1 MTQLMNGK
9 KGLIVGVANDHSIA
23 WGIAQALAQ
32 QGAELT
38 LTYQG
43 EPMKKR
49 VLPLAEKLSAAM
61 TLNMDVT
68 QPKTMDQAFAQLT
81 KKWKKIDF
89 VVHAVAFSDRN
100 ELRGRYLDT
109 SLDNFLNT
117 MHISV
122 YSFTELCRRAAPL
135 MKDGGACL
143 TLTYLGAQKY
153 VQNYNVMGVAKAA
166 LEASVRYLAFDLGAQ
181 NVRVNA
187 ISAGPIKTLAAAG
200 IGDFNAMLNWAQL
213 NAPLGKNVTP
223 QDIGQTATFLL
234 SDFSSS
240 ITGEV
245 VYVDAGYHNQGMI
258 CLKNAGALAQVL
270 QSAKK

>member
-1 MTQLMNGK
+1 MTQLMKGK

-32 QGAELT
+32 QGAELA

-68 QPKTMDQAFAQLT
+68 QPETMDQAFAHLT

-89 VVHAVAFSDRN
+89 IVHAVAFSDRN
-100 ELRGRYLDT
+100 ELRGRYIDT
-109 SLDNFLNT
+109 TLNNFLNT

-166 LEASVRYLAFDLGAQ
+166 LEASVRYLAFDLGGQ

-223 QDIGQTATFLL
+223 QDIGQTALFLL
-234 SDFSSS
+234 SDFSTA

-258 CLKNAGALAQVL
+258 NLKNADSLAQVL

>member
-1 MTQLMNGK
+1 MTQLMKGK

-23 WGIAQALAQ
+23 WGIAQTLAQ
-32 QGAELT
+32 QGAQLA

-43 EPMKKR
+43 EAMKKR

-61 TLNMDVT
+61 TLDMDVT
-68 QPKTMDQAFAQLT
+68 QPDSMDKAFAQI
-81 KKWKKIDF
+81 KKQWGQIDF
-89 VVHAVAFSDRN
+89 MVHAVAFSDRN

-109 SLDNFLNT
+109 SLNNFLNT

-122 YSFTELCRRAAPL
+122 YSFTDLCRRAAPL
-135 MKDGGACL
+135 MKEGGACL

-153 VQNYNVMGVAKAA
+153 VPNYNVMGVAKAA
-166 LEASVRYLAFDLGAQ
+166 LEASVRYLSFDLGEQ

-187 ISAGPIKTLAAAG
+187 ISAGPIRTLAASG
-200 IGDFNAMLNWAQL
+200 NSDFNAMLQWTKDNSAL
-213 NAPLGKNVTP
+213 RTNVTQ

-234 SDFSSS
+234 SDFAKG

-245 VYVDAGYHNQGMI
+245 VYVDAGYHNQGMVN
-258 CLKNAGALAQVL
+258 LKNADDPA
-270 QSAKK
+270 